1 MDYLYF
7 VFATLIFVAV
17 VLLIEGVYVAWNSSK
32 GPEAQRLM
40 RRVQAMSSATA
51 DKAVVSITKKRAAS
65 ASPTLERL
73 VAMLPHGARIE
84 RLLAQSGKPW
94 TVGGFAAGSLA
105 SAMAAWT
112 AAAWFALPFPLQL
125 ASAAAALA
133 LPFQVVLHA
142 RNKRL
147 IQIEKQ
153 LPDAL
158 DLMGRAL
165 RAGHAF
171 PTALKMVGDEM
182 KAPIG
187 VEFATAFDE
196 VNFGVSMGD
205 ALMGMANRVDST
217 DLRYFVVAV
226 LIQRETGGNLS
237 ELLDSISKIIRERL
251 KLLGQVR
258 VLSAEGRMS
267 AWVLGL
273 LPFGAAGVI
282 QLTNP
287 KFLAVLFT
295 DPAGQKMVGFAM
307 FMMVLGFFVM
317 RKIIRIR
324 V

>member
-17 VLLIEGVYVAWNSSK
+17 VLLIEGVYLAWNSSK

-40 RRVQAMSSATA
+40 RRVQAMSTGSVEKTT
-51 DKAVVSITKKRAAS
+51 VSITKKRVES
-65 ASPTLERL
+65 ASPFLQR
-73 VAMLPHGARIE
+73 VMAAFPHGARLE

-105 SAMAAWT
+105 AALAGWAT
-112 AAAWFALPFPLQL
+112 AAWFALPFPLQL
-125 ASAAAALA
+125 ASAAVALS
-133 LPFQVVLHA
+133 LPFQIVLHA

-147 IQIEKQ
+147 LRLEKQ

-182 KAPIG
+182 KEPIG
-187 VEFATAFDE
+187 IEFATAFDE

-251 KLLGQVR
+251 KLLGQIR

-273 LPFGAAGVI
+273 LPFGAGGVI

>member
-40 RRVQAMSSATA
+40 RRVQAMSSTTA
-51 DKAVVSITKKRAAS
+51 DKAAVSITKKRVES
-65 ASPTLERL
+65 ASPILERL
-73 VAMLPHGARIE
+73 MATLPHAARLE
-84 RLLAQSGKPW
+84 RLLAQSGKQW

-105 SAMAAWT
+105 AALAAW
-112 AAAWFALPFPLQL
+112 AAAVWFALPFPLQL
-125 ASAAAALA
+125 ASAALA
-133 LPFQVVLHA
+133 LSLPYQLVLRA

-182 KAPIG
+182 KEPIG
-187 VEFATAFDE
+187 IEFATAFDE

-251 KLLGQVR
+251 KLLGQIR

-273 LPFGAAGVI
+273 LPFGAAGLI

-287 KFLAVLFT
+287 RFLAVLFT
-295 DPAGQKMVGFAM
+295 DPVGQKMVGFAI
-307 FMMVLGFFVM
+307 FMMVLGFFAM

>member
-40 RRVQAMSSATA
+40 RRVQAMSSTTA
-51 DKAVVSITKKRAAS
+51 DKTAVSITKKRVES
-65 ASPTLERL
+65 ASPILERL
-73 VAMLPHGARIE
+73 MATLPHAARLE
-84 RLLAQSGKPW
+84 RLLAQSGKQW

-105 SAMAAWT
+105 AALAAW
-112 AAAWFALPFPLQL
+112 AAAVWFALPFPLQL
-125 ASAAAALA
+125 ASAALA
-133 LPFQVVLHA
+133 LSLPYQLVLRA

-182 KAPIG
+182 KEPIG
-187 VEFATAFDE
+187 IEFATAFDE

-251 KLLGQVR
+251 KLLGQIR

-273 LPFGAAGVI
+273 LPFGAGGVI

>member
-40 RRVQAMSSATA
+40 RRVQAMSATTA
-51 DKAVVSITKKRAAS
+51 DKTAVSITKKRVES
-65 ASPTLERL
+65 ASPILERL
-73 VAMLPHGARIE
+73 MATLPHAARLE
-84 RLLAQSGKPW
+84 RLLAQSGKQW

-105 SAMAAWT
+105 AALAAW
-112 AAAWFALPFPLQL
+112 AAAVWFALPFPLQL
-125 ASAAAALA
+125 ASAALA
-133 LPFQVVLHA
+133 LSLPYQLVLRA

-182 KAPIG
+182 KEPIG
-187 VEFATAFDE
+187 IEFATAFDE

-251 KLLGQVR
+251 KLLGQIR

-273 LPFGAAGVI
+273 LPFGAAGLI

-287 KFLAVLFT
+287 RFLAVLFT
-295 DPAGQKMVGFAM
+295 DPVGQKMVGFAI
-307 FMMVLGFFVM
+307 FMMVLGFFAM